1 MKTLVLLLAVL
12 SVTVFIAAGCTA
24 AKNTGT
30 AVKEGTKEVAD
41 KTEDA
46 AEAVVDK
53 TTDASIT
60 SAIKMKLA
68 SDDLTDA
75 LDINVDT
82 SNGMVTL
89 KGQVSS
95 QAEADR
101 AIELARTVEGVK
113 DVSSELQIA
122 PEPQ

>member
-46 AEAVVDK
+46 GEAVVDK

-82 SNGMVTL
+82 SHGSVTL
-89 KGQVSS
+89 KGTVSS

-101 AIELARTVEGVK
+101 AVELARSVEGVK
-113 DVSSELQIA
+113 DVSSELQIT
-122 PEPQ
+122 PEEN

>member
-46 AEAVVDK
+46 GEAVVDK

-89 KGQVSS
+89 KGTVSS

-101 AIELARTVEGVK
+101 AIELARTVDGVK
-113 DVSSELQIA
+113 EVTSELQIA
-122 PEPQ
+122 PEQQ